1 MTSLKF
7 EVLKAKIALASIS
20 KLRFKARGE
29 STDLGNESKKE
40 LWSSVSKMGRHS
52 LLKFVAV
59 TVVYATSQCVNLFL
73 DLRSVM

>member
-1 MTSLKF
+1 MNSLKP
-7 EVLKAKIALASIS
+7 EVLKATIALAST
-20 KLRFKARGE
+20 LQWRLKARGE